1 MADVIVVAAALL
13 DDLEEPTAML
23 AARRARPE
31 HLRGRWEFPG
41 GKVDPGET
49 AEAALHR
56 EIREELGVGIRLG
69 AELPGPDD
77 GAWRISER
85 HLMRLWSAVVVD
97 GVPAALEH
105 EELRWLE
112 RAAWLDLD
120 WLDADVR
127 IVRALVERVS
137 GDGAARRR

>member
-1 MADVIVVAAALL
+1 MADVIVVAAALV
-13 DDLEEPTAML
+13 DDLESPTSLL

-49 AEAALHR
+49 AEGALHR
-56 EIREELGVGIRLG
+56 EIREELGVGISLG

-85 HLMRLWSAVVVD
+85 HLLRLWSAVVVD

-105 EELRWLE
+105 EELRWLG
-112 RAAWLDLD
+112 RSDWLSLD
-120 WLDADVR
+120 WLEADVR
-127 IVRALVERVS
+127 IVRALLDRVS
-137 GDGAARRR
+137 GDGAARRT